1 MTLKLPRLRDR
12 SPVRVTIS
20 LEPEIATAISDY
32 AEIYRQTYGA
42 EEKPEVLI
50 PAMLEMFLGS
60 DPGFR
65 RARRALH
72 TSEER

>member
-1 MTLKLPRLRDR
+1 
-12 SPVRVTIS
+12 
-20 LEPEIATAISDY
+20 
-32 AEIYRQTYGA
+32 
-42 EEKPEVLI
+42 VLI